1 MKKCFKFILGVLIL
15 CILLVLVDILSIK
28 FFNKVLLE
36 KKENNVYVGLF
47 YNVYNCDNKLSIKLK
62 NVKYTCEVANYK
74 LKEINDVSKDIKD
87 FVCMDVLEE
96 IYRDEKY
103 IYSLP
108 CLKSEYIIVKYENN
122 IYENIKVALKNK
134 HISIKDLDNY
144 NIKYYKDE
152 I

>member
-1 MKKCFKFILGVLIL
+1 
-15 CILLVLVDILSIK
+15 
-28 FFNKVLLE
+28 
-36 KKENNVYVGLF
+36 
-47 YNVYNCDNKLSIKLK
+47 
-62 NVKYTCEVANYK
+62 
-74 LKEINDVSKDIKD
+74 
-87 FVCMDVLEE
+87 MDVLEE

-122 IYENIKVALKNK
+122 INENIKEALKNK
-134 HISIKDLDNY
+134 RINIQDLDNY